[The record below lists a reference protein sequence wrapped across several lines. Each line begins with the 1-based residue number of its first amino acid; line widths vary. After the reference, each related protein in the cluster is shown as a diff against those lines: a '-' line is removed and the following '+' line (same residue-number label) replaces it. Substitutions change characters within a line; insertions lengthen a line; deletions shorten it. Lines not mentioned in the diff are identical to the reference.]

1 MTAQYSNPANLAA
14 YYERVWDLVRMIPVG
29 KISTYGRLA
38 GYLPPPAGMSER
50 GYRVRGARM
59 VGGAMAACP
68 SDVPWQRVI
77 NSQGKVSQRKSG
89 GGEQQRILLESEGI
103 VFDDREQV
111 DLSLYIWEGP
121 SPEWFQK
128 QDEQFDR

>member
-1 MTAQYSNPANLAA
+1 MAAQYSSPANLAA
-14 YYERVWDLVRMIPVG
+14 YYEEVWELVRMIPAG
-29 KISTYGRLA
+29 KVSTYGRLA
-38 GYLPPPAGMSER
+38 GYLTPPEGMSER

-68 SDVPWQRVI
+68 GDVPWQRVI
-77 NSQGKVSQRKSG
+77 NSQGKVSQRKSDG
-89 GGEQQRILLESEGI
+89 SDQQRMLLEAEGI
-103 VFDDREQV
+103 EFDVRERV

-128 QDEQFDR
+128 QGRQVDL